1 MVRNYLLHHHH
12 HHVAYLVG
20 DQLALDHLCLDN
32 GRRAEEQ
39 QADEKEV
46 KIDVKMVMMMTEKQP
61 AAF

>member
-1 MVRNYLLHHHH
+1 MGSKWFEITITTT
-12 HHVAYLVG
+12 AYLVG
-20 DQLALDHLCLDN
+20 DQLALDHLGLDI
-32 GRRAEEQ
+32 GRRVEEQ